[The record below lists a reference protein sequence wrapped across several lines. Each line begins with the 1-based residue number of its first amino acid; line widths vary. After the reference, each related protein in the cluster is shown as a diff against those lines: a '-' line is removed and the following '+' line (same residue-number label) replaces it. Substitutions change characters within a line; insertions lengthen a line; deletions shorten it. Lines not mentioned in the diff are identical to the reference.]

1 MNVSTHR
8 YILQA
13 ADGAAFKSLNLVE
26 EAGAAKIRTR
36 LPLINGVA
44 IETDEAHEGAL
55 RDLVERQG
63 LRLIEDRPVSL
74 LPGEVPGET
83 VVGGRGTF
91 DGLEKWRAA
100 THTIAA
106 DKMWDQGV
114 TGKGVTV
121 AVIDTG
127 VAPHKDLAGRIIG
140 FHDVINGRTQPYDD
154 QGHGTHVSGLVA
166 GNGAASKGYLKGS
179 APEANI
185 VGVKVLDAGGSGE
198 FSGVIEGIQWAVQ
211 NKDRFNIKVLNMSLG
226 AYIESSYKDDPVV
239 QAVEAAAAAG
249 IVPVIAAGNSGP
261 TASTVGTPGNAPNC
275 VSVAALDD
283 RGTPWRFD
291 DRIALFSSRGPTAI
305 DNENKPDLAAPG
317 VAVMSLKAN
326 TDSYVPMSGTSMASP
341 VVAGAAA
348 LLMQAHPDATP
359 ADVRAAL
366 MDTAHSL
373 WGYGQTT
380 QGKGC
385 IDVAAASEQLGKT
398 PA

>member
-13 ADGAAFKSLNLVE
+13 ANGAAFRSLNLVE

-36 LPLINGVA
+36 LPLINSVA
-44 IETDEAHEGAL
+44 IETDEAHEDAL
-55 RDLVERQG
+55 RELAAHQG

-74 LPGEVPGET
+74 LRGEVPGEMVT
-83 VVGGRGTF
+83 GARGAF
-91 DGLEKWRAA
+91 RGLEKWRAA

-106 DKMWDQGV
+106 DKMWDQGI

-127 VAPHKDLAGRIIG
+127 VAPHKDLTGRIIG
-140 FHDVINGRTQPYDD
+140 FHDIIHYRTEPYDD

-166 GNGAASKGYLKGS
+166 GNGAASKGFLKGS

-185 VGVKVLDAGGSGE
+185 VGVKVLDENGAGEYST
-198 FSGVIEGIQWAVQ
+198 VIGGIQWAVQ
-211 NKDRFNIKVLNMSLG
+211 NKERFNIKVLNLSLG
-226 AYIESSYKDDPVV
+226 SDIVWSYKEDPVV
-239 QAVEAAAAAG
+239 QAVEAAAKAG

-261 TASTVGTPGNAPNC
+261 RPSTVGTPGNAPSC
-275 VSVAALDD
+275 ISVAALDD

-305 DNENKPDLAAPG
+305 DKEMKPDVAAPG

-326 TDSYVPMSGTSMASP
+326 SDSYVPMSGTSMASP
-341 VVAGAAA
+341 VVAGATA
-348 LLMQAHPDATP
+348 LLLQAHPQATP
-359 ADVRAAL
+359 AEVRAAL
-366 MDTAHSL
+366 MDTAHPL
-373 WGYGQTT
+373 WGSSPAS

-385 IDVAAASEQLGKT
+385 IDVAAANEQLAK
-398 PA
+398 AQA